1 MRDRDWQVGK
11 VDKRDDPLSEEEDS
25 WDEEDSELGD
35 GDGSSGS
42 EEEGEV
48 PSRYKHKQRP
58 KKLSRGIELSDQL
71 RLLSPTSKSRLQS
84 EISELNASSVL
95 ADSADVASLYASVN
109 KKKKSGDQDRPRTS
123 SDPTPTTTGHSG
135 LTSRGS
141 SHSMT
146 LDLGDREP
154 EDSLKEKSSPLIP
167 SNQPPWIEMVCQ
179 CTEVNKN
186 CWLYRSLD

>member
-1 MRDRDWQVGK
+1 MRDRDWRVGK
-11 VDKRDDPLSEEEDS
+11 LGKRGDLDSEEDS

-35 GDGSSGS
+35 LDGSSGS
-42 EEEGEV
+42 EGEGEGEGEGEV
-48 PSRYKHKQRP
+48 PGRYKHKQRP
-58 KKLSRGIELSDQL
+58 KKLGGGIELSDQL

-84 EISELNASSVL
+84 EISELNASSSGL

-109 KKKKSGDQDRPRTS
+109 KKKKKSSDQNRPRTN
-123 SDPTPTTTGHSG
+123 SDPTPNTTGHSG

-146 LDLGDREP
+146 SDLGDREL

-179 CTEVNKN
+179 NVK
-186 CWLYRSLD
+186 S

>member
-1 MRDRDWQVGK
+1 MRDRDLQVGRL
-11 VDKRDDPLSEEEDS
+11 DKQDDPLSEEEDS

-42 EEEGEV
+42 EGEGGEGEV
-48 PSRYKHKQRP
+48 PSHYKHKQRP
-58 KKLSRGIELSDQL
+58 KKLSGGIKLSDQL
-71 RLLSPTSKSRLQS
+71 RLLSPTSKSSLQS
-84 EISELNASSVL
+84 KISELNASSAL

-109 KKKKSGDQDRPRTS
+109 KKKKSGDHDRPRTS
-123 SDPTPTTTGHSG
+123 SDPTPTTIAHSG

-146 LDLGDREP
+146 SDLGDGGL
-154 EDSLKEKSSPLIP
+154 EDSLKEKSSPQIP

-179 CTEVNKN
+179 MYK
-186 CWLYRSLD
+186 R

>member
-11 VDKRDDPLSEEEDS
+11 LDKRDDPLSEEEDS

-42 EEEGEV
+42 EGEGEGEV
-48 PSRYKHKQRP
+48 PSYYKRKQRP
-58 KKLSRGIELSDQL
+58 KKLSGGIELSDQL

-84 EISELNASSVL
+84 EISELNASSAL

-109 KKKKSGDQDRPRTS
+109 KKKKSGDQNRPRTS

-146 LDLGDREP
+146 SDLGDREL

-179 CTEVNKN
+179 MYKN
-186 CWLYRSLD
+186 